1 MQEQLNLLIQ
11 LQQLDKS
18 IQELLYTAED
28 NPRRMDQVEQ
38 EIQEIRETFQAFV
51 GEMEGLKKQRKSLE
65 KEIEDFEQKIKKS
78 QVKLM
83 EVKTNKEYKAMLT
96 ETDDLKK
103 GKSGKE
109 DLLLELM
116 EKLEEGTQK
125 EKTLKKTV
133 EARTAEGQLKKDQ
146 LEKERQAYEKEFVA
160 VQQKREELASRIDSS
175 LLKQYEFLKDR
186 LKGVAVAEVKEA
198 TCLSCHMQIPPQ
210 LYNELHRRDK
220 IIPCPSCLRILYL
233 AESGG
238 SKQAWGVPILV
249 LDLVGL

>member
-11 LQQLDKS
+11 MQQIDKS
-18 IQELLYTAED
+18 IQELLFTAED
-28 NPRRMDQVEQ
+28 NPRKMNQVEQ
-38 EIQEIRETFQAFV
+38 EIQEMQETSQAFV
-51 GEMEGLKKQRKSLE
+51 REMEGLKKQRKSLE
-65 KEIEDFEQKIKKS
+65 KEIEEFEQKIKKS

-109 DLLLELM
+109 DLLLELL

-125 EKTLKKTV
+125 EKALKKTV
-133 EARTAEGQLKKDQ
+133 EAKTAEGKLKKDQ
-146 LEKERQAYEKEFVA
+146 LEKERLAYEKELLA
-160 VQQKREELASRIDSS
+160 IHQKREELTSRIDFP

-186 LKGVAVAEVKEA
+186 LKGVAVAEVKDA

-210 LYNELHRRDK
+210 LYNELHRKDK

-233 AESGG
+233 TEPGG
-238 SKQAWGVPILV
+238 IK
-249 LDLVGL
+249 

>member
-11 LQQLDKS
+11 LQQIDKS
-18 IQELLYTAED
+18 IQELLSASED
-28 NPRRMDQVEQ
+28 NPRKLKQVEQ
-38 EIQEIRETFQAFV
+38 EIQEVLDTLKAFV
-51 GEMEGLKKQRKSLE
+51 QEMEELKKQRKNLE
-65 KEIEDFEQKIKKS
+65 KEIEVCDQKIKKS

-109 DLLLELM
+109 DLLLEFL

-125 EKTLKKTV
+125 EKVLKKTV
-133 EARTAEGQLKKDQ
+133 EVKTVEGQLKKDQ
-146 LEKERQAYEKEFVA
+146 LEKERQVYEKEFLEIT
-160 VQQKREELASRIDSS
+160 QKREDLTSRIDSP
-175 LLKQYEFLKDR
+175 LLKQYEFLRDR
-186 LKGVAVAEVKEA
+186 LKGVAVAEVKDA

-210 LYNELHRRDK
+210 LYNELHRKDK

-233 AESGG
+233 TGPEG
-238 SKQAWGVPILV
+238 SKKT
-249 LDLVGL
+249 